1 MQNYPLNLYQLQVPY
16 YSPEL
21 EKWKTIKRS
30 HKPMSNQRADEM
42 AQNLTRNGGLMDYGT
57 DNLHLLVRVV
67 RLLAKGRPVTTK
79 QVDDI
84 VAELGID
91 SDASEQF
98 LRTVAER
105 DDDDNIVG
113 ALGLSLK
120 PHPHRFTVGG
130 TQMTAWCAQDT
141 LFLPVMLQQTATV
154 ETESPLSKEKI
165 RITVGP
171 NGVKNASPA
180 GAVMSTVVFDPDS
193 TDLNTPTGI
202 QMNFCRNIHFFA
214 SGEEVEQW
222 AAGRSDIETLSL
234 DEAFE
239 LGNQMWP
246 EAYSYARA
254 LSEAA

>member
-1 MQNYPLNLYQLQVPY
+1 
-16 YSPEL
+16 
-21 EKWKTIKRS
+21 
-30 HKPMSNQRADEM
+30 MSNQRADKM
-42 AQNLTRNGGLMDYGT
+42 ARVLTRNGGLMDYGT

-67 RLLAKGRPVTTK
+67 RLLAKGRPVTAS
-79 QVDDI
+79 QVDGI

-91 SDASEQF
+91 PDASEQF
-98 LRTVAER
+98 LQTVAER
-105 DDDDNIVG
+105 DDDGNIVG

-120 PHPHRFTVGG
+120 PHPHRFIVDG
-130 TQMTAWCAQDT
+130 TEMTAWCAQDT

-154 ETESPLSKEKI
+154 ETQSPVSKEKI

-171 NGVKNASPA
+171 EGIKDFSPA
-180 GAVMSTVVFDPDS
+180 GAVMSTVILDPEN
-193 TDLNTPTGI
+193 TDLDTPAGI

>member
-1 MQNYPLNLYQLQVPY
+1 
-16 YSPEL
+16 
-21 EKWKTIKRS
+21 
-30 HKPMSNQRADEM
+30 MSNRRADEM
-42 AQNLTRNGGLMDYGT
+42 VQVLNRNGGLMDYGT

-67 RLLAKGRPVTTK
+67 RVLAKGRPVTTK
-79 QVDDI
+79 QVDEI

-91 SDASEQF
+91 PDASEQF
-98 LRTVAER
+98 LQTVAER

-120 PHPHRFTVGG
+120 QHPHHFIVGG
-130 TQMTAWCAQDT
+130 MLLTAWCAQDT

-154 ETESPLSKEKI
+154 ETQSPVSKEKI

-171 NGVKNASPA
+171 DGIKDVSPA
-180 GAVMSTVVFDPDS
+180 GAVMSTVIFDPES
-193 TDLNTPTGI
+193 TDLNTPTDI

-214 SGEEVEQW
+214 SEEEVEQW
-222 AAGRSDIETLSL
+222 AAGRNDIETLSL
-234 DEAFE
+234 DEAFD

>member
-1 MQNYPLNLYQLQVPY
+1 
-16 YSPEL
+16 
-21 EKWKTIKRS
+21 
-30 HKPMSNQRADEM
+30 MSNQRAEEM
-42 AQNLTRNGGLMDYGT
+42 VQVLNRNGGLMDYET
-57 DNLHLLVRVV
+57 DNLHLLVQIVRV
-67 RLLAKGRPVTTK
+67 LAKGDPVTTN
-79 QVDDI
+79 QVDGI

-91 SDASEQF
+91 ADASEQF
-98 LRTVAER
+98 LQTVAER

-120 PHPHRFTVGG
+120 QHPHRFIVGG
-130 TQMTAWCAQDT
+130 TQMTTWCAQDT

-154 ETESPLSKEKI
+154 ETQSPVSKEKI

-171 NGVKNASPA
+171 EGVKEANPA

-193 TDLNTPTGI
+193 TDLNTPTDI

-234 DEAFE
+234 EEAFE

-246 EAYSYARA
+246 EAYSYAKA

>member
-1 MQNYPLNLYQLQVPY
+1 
-16 YSPEL
+16 
-21 EKWKTIKRS
+21 
-30 HKPMSNQRADEM
+30 MSNARANEV
-42 AQNLTRNGGLMDYGT
+42 ARKLTRNGGLMDYGT
-57 DNLHLLVRVV
+57 NNLRLLVRVV
-67 RLLAKGRPVTTK
+67 RALANGRPVTGR
-79 QVDDI
+79 QVDQV

-91 SDASEQF
+91 RDKAEQF
-98 LRTVAER
+98 LRQVAEY
-105 DDDDNIVG
+105 DADDNIVG

-120 PHPHRFTVGG
+120 QHPHRFIVGG
-130 TQMTAWCAQDT
+130 TRMTAWCAQDT

-154 ETESPLSKEKI
+154 ETQSPVSKEKI

-171 NGVKNASPA
+171 EGVKDVSPA
-180 GAVMSTVVFDPDS
+180 GAVMSTVIFDPEC

-222 AAGRSDIETLSL
+222 AAGRSDIEILSL
-234 DEAFE
+234 DEAFD
-239 LGNQMWP
+239 LGYQLWP

>member
-1 MQNYPLNLYQLQVPY
+1 
-16 YSPEL
+16 
-21 EKWKTIKRS
+21 
-30 HKPMSNQRADEM
+30 MSNQRADEM
-42 AQNLTRNGGLMDYGT
+42 VQVLNRNGGLMDYGT
-57 DNLHLLVRVV
+57 DNLHLLVRIV
-67 RLLAKGRPVTTK
+67 RVLAKGRPVTTA
-79 QVDDI
+79 QIDEI

-91 SDASEQF
+91 PDASEQF
-98 LRTVAER
+98 LQKVAER

-120 PHPHRFTVGG
+120 QHPHRFIVGG

-165 RITVGP
+165 RITIGP
-171 NGVKNASPA
+171 EGVKNVSPA
-180 GAVMSTVVFDPDS
+180 GAVMSTVIFDPES
-193 TDLNTPTGI
+193 TDLNTPSEI

-222 AAGRSDIETLSL
+222 AAGRGDIETLSL
-234 DEAFE
+234 DEAFD
-239 LGNQMWP
+239 LGYQLWP
-246 EAYSYARA
+246 EAYSYAKA

>member
-1 MQNYPLNLYQLQVPY
+1 
-16 YSPEL
+16 
-21 EKWKTIKRS
+21 
-30 HKPMSNQRADEM
+30 MSNRRADEM
-42 AQNLTRNGGLMDYGT
+42 ARALTRNGGLMDYGT

-79 QVDDI
+79 QVDKI

-91 SDASEQF
+91 PDASEQF
-98 LRTVAER
+98 LQTVAER

-120 PHPHRFTVGG
+120 QHPHRFIVGG
-130 TQMTAWCAQDT
+130 TEMTAWCAQDT
-141 LFLPVMLQQTATV
+141 LFLPVMLQQSATV
-154 ETESPLSKEKI
+154 ETQSPVSKEKI
-165 RITVGP
+165 RITIGP
-171 NGVKNASPA
+171 GGVKEASPA
-180 GAVMSTVVFDPDS
+180 GTVMSTVVFDPDS
-193 TDLNTPTGI
+193 TDLNTPAGI

-214 SGEEVEQW
+214 SGEEVERW
-222 AAGRSDIETLSL
+222 AAGRGDIETLSL

-246 EAYSYARA
+246 EATSYARA

>member
-1 MQNYPLNLYQLQVPY
+1 
-16 YSPEL
+16 
-21 EKWKTIKRS
+21 
-30 HKPMSNQRADEM
+30 MSNQRADEM
-42 AQNLTRNGGLMDYGT
+42 VQVLNRNGGLMDYGT

-67 RLLAKGRPVTTK
+67 RVLAKGRPVTTN
-79 QVDDI
+79 QVIDI
-84 VAELGID
+84 VADLGID
-91 SDASEQF
+91 PDASEQF
-98 LRTVAER
+98 LQTVAER

-120 PHPHRFTVGG
+120 QHPHRFIVGG
-130 TQMTAWCAQDT
+130 TQMMAWCAQDT

-154 ETESPLSKEKI
+154 ETESPVSKEKI

-171 NGVKNASPA
+171 EGVKEVSPA
-180 GAVMSTVVFDPDS
+180 GAVMSTVIFDPDS
-193 TDLNTPTGI
+193 TDLNTPTDI

-214 SGEEVEQW
+214 SGEEVERW

-234 DEAFE
+234 GEAFE

-246 EAYSYARA
+246 EATSYAKA

>member
-1 MQNYPLNLYQLQVPY
+1 
-16 YSPEL
+16 
-21 EKWKTIKRS
+21 
-30 HKPMSNQRADEM
+30 MSNQRADEM
-42 AQNLTRNGGLMDYGT
+42 VQGLNRNGGLMDYGT

-67 RLLAKGRPVTTK
+67 RVLAKGRPVTTN
-79 QVDDI
+79 QVDEI

-91 SDASEQF
+91 PNASEQF
-98 LRTVAER
+98 LQTVAER

-120 PHPHRFTVGG
+120 GHPHRFNVGG
-130 TQMTAWCAQDT
+130 IQMTAWCAQDT

-154 ETESPLSKEKI
+154 ETQSPVSKEKI

-171 NGVKNASPA
+171 EGVKEANPA

-193 TDLNTPTGI
+193 TELNTPTDI

-214 SGEEVEQW
+214 SEEEVEQW

-234 DEAFE
+234 EEAFD
-239 LGNQMWP
+239 LGYQLWP
-246 EAYSYARA
+246 EAYSYAKA

>member
-1 MQNYPLNLYQLQVPY
+1 
-16 YSPEL
+16 
-21 EKWKTIKRS
+21 
-30 HKPMSNQRADEM
+30 MSNQRADEM
-42 AQNLTRNGGLMDYGT
+42 VRVLTRNGGLMDYGS

-67 RLLAKGRPVTTK
+67 RLLAKGRPVTTN
-79 QVDDI
+79 QVDEI

-91 SDASEQF
+91 PDASEQF
-98 LRTVAER
+98 LQTVAER

-120 PHPHRFTVGG
+120 PHPHRFIVGG

-154 ETESPLSKEKI
+154 ETQSPVSKEKI

-171 NGVKNASPA
+171 EGIKNASPA
-180 GAVMSTVVFDPDS
+180 GAVMSTVVFDPES
-193 TDLNTPTGI
+193 TDLNTPADI

-214 SGEEVEQW
+214 SVEEVEQW

-234 DEAFE
+234 KEAFE

-246 EAYSYARA
+246 EAYSYAKA